1 MRKSKINITMD
12 QDLIDYAK
20 SYASLQR
27 TTVSEVFTQFVLHL
41 RRVHDDDPTQAL
53 LDDPGFRDSLLR
65 TMAKIQS
72 GEARWSP
79 CDEIVRCHDHSSCAD
94 ETVKF
99 VQIGPHDKAYK
110 NVDAERVG

>member
-1 MRKSKINITMD
+1 MRKSKLNITMD

-41 RRVHDDDPTQAL
+41 QRVHDGDPMPVI
-53 LDDPGFRDSLLR
+53 LDDPGFRDSLLQ

-72 GEARWSP
+72 GETRWSP
-79 CDEIVRCHDHSSCAD
+79 YVEI
-94 ETVKF
+94 F
-99 VQIGPHDKAYK
+99 
-110 NVDAERVG
+110 